1 MPGRKRQMKIA
12 FIGTSCV
19 GKTTLLE
26 RYRETFKND
35 PGVVCVAEAARMFF
49 ANHTVSDRF
58 SVETQGKIQLLAL
71 RNEQE
76 AYATGAHLLFCDRS
90 VLDAV
95 VYVRA
100 CGDKL
105 GANKLFERVQTWTST
120 YSKLL
125 LLDPVGIDYVTDG
138 IRQEDLDTR
147 QQFHDAF
154 IHFFQETSLPY
165 ELLNGTFQERCRRI
179 DEILEAFQE
188 EEKIKLP
195 G

>member
-1 MPGRKRQMKIA
+1 MSGRKRQMKIA

-35 PGVVCVAEAARMFF
+35 PGVAFVAEAARMFF
-49 ANHTVSDRF
+49 ANHATSDRF

-105 GANKLFERVQTWTST
+105 GANKLFERVQTWSST

-125 LLDPVGIDYVTDG
+125 LLDPVGVDYVIDG

-154 IHFFQETSLPY
+154 IHFFEETSLPY

-179 DEILEAFQE
+179 DEILKAFQE